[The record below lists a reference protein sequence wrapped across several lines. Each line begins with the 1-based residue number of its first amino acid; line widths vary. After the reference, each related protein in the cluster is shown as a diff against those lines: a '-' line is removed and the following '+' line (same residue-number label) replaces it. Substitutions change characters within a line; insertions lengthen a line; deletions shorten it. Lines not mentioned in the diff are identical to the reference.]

1 MQKLITCLAAVA
13 LLASCHVST
22 AEKDLQA
29 RQNELQ
35 QPELFAVLDSNLTD
49 AQREALTFLYA
60 YMPLPDITD
69 NDGAFFLA
77 NVDCSLRAREEM
89 PWGKQVPDRE
99 WRHFVLPLRVN
110 NEPLD
115 SSRIVFYRELK
126 PRVENLSM
134 SEAILEVN
142 HWCHEHATYQP
153 SDGRTSSPLQ
163 TVKSAIGRCG
173 EESTFAVAA
182 LRSVGIPARQV
193 YTPRWAHTDDNHAWV
208 EAWADGEWY
217 FLGACEPEPILN
229 LGWFNQPASRGIL
242 MHTKVFG
249 KYDGPED
256 KVSENKCYT
265 EINVTEN
272 YAPIALNVV
281 RVVDSL
287 GKPVMNAEV
296 RFCIYNYAE
305 FYPVLTTQTNADGIA
320 RLRTGKGDMVAW
332 AIADERYG
340 FTVCSAATSDTA
352 LLTLNHRS
360 GERYHEELQ
369 ITPPPVRNTLPEISP
384 EARERCNQR
393 LAEEDSIRNA
403 YIQTFDYSTPLLAA
417 SRGNHEVI
425 KTFLKESNETAF
437 AEAILQHLCEKD
449 KRDITLCNL
458 RDMYQNSPRA
468 PQIYPFTDEDIYDY
482 VVQQRVMTEALTPY
496 RGAFLNA
503 IPDSLQQLFRSDV
516 RQIVAW
522 TSKHIRLD
530 NSWNPQHLK
539 MAPISVWRYRVAD
552 NVSRDIF
559 FVALARTFHHP
570 AEVNPITGKVRYLT
584 EDGWVEPNFCDDSDA
599 EKAANDSFVGAEQPL
614 MLLSEATDGGSYRYY
629 SHFSICKLNALVP
642 RQLEYPEDAT
652 LASMQAKQPMLAPGD
667 YLLITGCRLAN
678 GAVLVNIEA
687 FPVSNATKG
696 EATVCVPFEV
706 RQSDDQV
713 MVIGSFNS
721 ENRYLPYDPESSFA
735 GERTSILSTTG
746 RGYFICGTIAPNNEP
761 STHMLHDLEAA
772 RTEINKQDVA
782 IVLLFNSLEAA
793 RKFRYEEFPNL
804 PKNCHFGV
812 ADAAV
817 IAELYGE
824 NEASEIPSIV
834 IADTFNRVVFRR
846 SGYTIGLG
854 DQLLDCLKRL

>member
-1 MQKLITCLAAVA
+1 MIRKFFLLLAAAA
-13 LLASCHVST
+13 LLASCQQST
-22 AEKDLQA
+22 AERDLA
-29 RQNELQ
+29 SRQSELQ
-35 QPELFAVLDSNLTD
+35 QPELFAIFDSTLTSAERD
-49 AQREALTFLYA
+49 ALTFLYA

-69 NDGAFFLA
+69 NDGAFFLS

-89 PWGKQVPDRE
+89 PWGKRVPERE

-126 PRVENLSM
+126 PRVANLTM
-134 SEAILEVN
+134 AEAILEVN

-217 FLGACEPEPILN
+217 LLGACEPEPVLN
-229 LGWFNQPASRGIL
+229 LAWFNQPASRRLL
-242 MHTKVFG
+242 MHTTVFG

-256 KVSENKCYT
+256 KVSVSKCYT

-272 YAPIALNVV
+272 YAPVALNVV
-281 RVVDSL
+281 RVVDTL
-287 GKPVMNAEV
+287 GKPVKDAELS
-296 RFCIYNYAE
+296 FCIYNYAE
-305 FYPVLTTQTNADGIA
+305 FYPVLTTHTDANGIA
-320 RLRTGKGDMVAW
+320 CLRSGKGDMVAW
-332 AIADERYG
+332 AISDGQYG
-340 FTVCSAATSDTA
+340 FTVCSAASPDTA

-360 GERYHEELQ
+360 GERYHAELF
-369 ITPPPVRNTLPEISP
+369 ITPPPARNTLPEVSP
-384 EARERCNQR
+384 EAREQCNER
-393 LAEEDSIRNA
+393 LAKEDSIRNA
-403 YIQTFDYSTPLLAA
+403 YIQTFDTSTPLLAA
-417 SRGNHEVI
+417 SRGNHDII
-425 KTFLKESNETAF
+425 KTFLAEAEDPAF
-437 AEAILQHLCEKD
+437 AAAIVQHLWAKD

-458 RDMYQNSPRA
+458 LDMYDHGRLSA
-468 PQIYPFTDEDIYDY
+468 CSIALSEEDKQAY

-496 RGAFLNA
+496 RGALLQA

-516 RQIVAW
+516 RQIAEW
-522 TSKHIRLD
+522 TRTHIRID

-539 MAPISVWRYRVAD
+539 MAPISVWRYRVTD

-570 AEVNPITGKVRYLT
+570 AEVNPITGRVRYLT
-584 EDGWVEPNFCDDSDA
+584 EDGWAEPRFSDA
-599 EKAANDSFVGAEQPL
+599 STAVGDGIKDANDIGAEQPL
-614 MLLSEATDGGSYRYY
+614 TLLSEASDGDSYRYY
-629 SHFSICKLNALVP
+629 SHFSICRLNALAP

-652 LASMQAKQPMLAPGD
+652 LAEMQANKPMLAPGD
-667 YLLITGCRLAN
+667 YLLITGSRLAN
-678 GAVLVNIEA
+678 GAVMVNIEA
-687 FPVSNATKG
+687 FPVTDAPVS
-696 EATVCVPFEV
+696 VPFNL
-706 RQSDDQV
+706 RQSTDQV

-721 ENRYLPYDPESSFA
+721 ENRYQPYAPASGMV
-735 GERTSILSTTG
+735 GEQKSLLSTTG
-746 RGYFICGTIAPNNEP
+746 RGYFICGAIAPNNEP

-772 RTEINKQDVA
+772 RREINKQEIA
-782 IVLLFNSLEAA
+782 IVLLFESLESA
-793 RKFRYEEFPNL
+793 RKFRFEEFPNL
-804 PKNCHFGV
+804 PDNCYFGI

-817 IAELYGE
+817 ITELCGA
-824 NEASEIPSIV
+824 NKSQAIPTIV
-834 IADTFNRVVFRR
+834 IADTFNRVVFSRT
-846 SGYTIGLG
+846 GYTIGLG

>member
-1 MQKLITCLAAVA
+1 MIQKFFLLLAAAA
-13 LLASCHVST
+13 LLASCQQST
-22 AEKDLQA
+22 AERDLA
-29 RQNELQ
+29 SRQSELQ
-35 QPELFAVLDSNLTD
+35 QPELFAIFDSTLTSAERD
-49 AQREALTFLYA
+49 ALTFLYA

-69 NDGAFFLA
+69 NDGAFFLS

-89 PWGKQVPDRE
+89 PWGKRVPERE

-126 PRVENLSM
+126 PRVANLTM
-134 SEAILEVN
+134 AEAILEVN

-217 FLGACEPEPILN
+217 FLGACEPEPVLN
-229 LGWFNQPASRGIL
+229 LGWFNQPASRGLL
-242 MHTKVFG
+242 MHTNVFG

-256 KVSENKCYT
+256 KVSVSKCYT

-272 YAPIALNVV
+272 YAPVALNVV
-281 RVVDSL
+281 RVVDTL
-287 GKPVMNAEV
+287 GKPVKDAEL

-305 FYPVLTTQTNADGIA
+305 FYPVLTTHTDANGIA
-320 RLRTGKGDMVAW
+320 CLRSGKGDMVAW
-332 AIADERYG
+332 AISDGQYG
-340 FTVCSAATSDTA
+340 FTVCSAASPDTA

-360 GERYHEELQ
+360 GERYHAELF
-369 ITPPPVRNTLPEISP
+369 ITPPPARNTLPEVSP
-384 EARERCNQR
+384 EAREQCNER
-393 LAEEDSIRNA
+393 LAKEDSIRNA
-403 YIQTFDYSTPLLAA
+403 YIQTFDTSTPLLAA
-417 SRGNHEVI
+417 SRGNHDII
-425 KTFLKESNETAF
+425 KTFLAEAEDPAF
-437 AEAILQHLCEKD
+437 AAAIVQHLWAKD
-449 KRDITLCNL
+449 KRDITLYNL
-458 RDMYQNSPRA
+458 LDMYDHGRLSACSIALSEEEQQA
-468 PQIYPFTDEDIYDY
+468 Y

-496 RGAFLNA
+496 RGALLQA

-516 RQIVAW
+516 RQIAEW
-522 TSKHIRLD
+522 TRTHIRID

-539 MAPISVWRYRVAD
+539 MAPISVWRYRVTD

-570 AEVNPITGKVRYLT
+570 AEVNPITGRVRYLT
-584 EDGWVEPNFCDDSDA
+584 EDGWAEPRFSDA
-599 EKAANDSFVGAEQPL
+599 STAVGDGIKGANDICSEQPL
-614 MLLSEATDGGSYRYY
+614 MLLSEVSDGDSYRYY
-629 SHFSICKLNALVP
+629 SHFSICRLNALAP

-652 LASMQAKQPMLAPGD
+652 LAEMQANKPMLAPGD
-667 YLLITGCRLAN
+667 YLLITGSRLAN
-678 GAVLVNIEA
+678 GAVMVNIEA
-687 FPVSNATKG
+687 FPVTDAPVS
-696 EATVCVPFEV
+696 VPFNL
-706 RQSDDQV
+706 RQSTDQV

-721 ENRYLPYDPESSFA
+721 ENRYQPYDPTSGMV
-735 GERTSILSTTG
+735 GEQKSLLSTTG
-746 RGYFICGTIAPNNEP
+746 RGYFICGAIAPNNEP

-772 RTEINKQDVA
+772 RREINKQEIA
-782 IVLLFNSLEAA
+782 IVLLFESLESA
-793 RKFRYEEFPNL
+793 RKFRFEEFPDL
-804 PKNCHFGV
+804 PDNCYFGI

-817 IAELYGE
+817 ITELCGA
-824 NEASEIPSIV
+824 NKSQAIPTIV

-846 SGYTIGLG
+846 TGYTIGLG

>member
-1 MQKLITCLAAVA
+1 MIRKFFLLLAAAA
-13 LLASCHVST
+13 LLASCQQST
-22 AEKDLQA
+22 AERDLA
-29 RQNELQ
+29 SRQSELQ
-35 QPELFAVLDSNLTD
+35 QPELFAIFDSTLTSAERD
-49 AQREALTFLYA
+49 ALTFLYA

-69 NDGAFFLA
+69 NDGAFFLS

-89 PWGKQVPDRE
+89 PWGKRVPERE

-126 PRVENLSM
+126 PRVANLTM
-134 SEAILEVN
+134 AEAILEVN

-217 FLGACEPEPILN
+217 FLGACEPEPVLN
-229 LGWFNQPASRGIL
+229 LGWFNQPASRGLL
-242 MHTKVFG
+242 MHTNVFG

-256 KVSENKCYT
+256 KVSVSKCYT

-272 YAPIALNVV
+272 YAPVALNVV
-281 RVVDSL
+281 RVVDTL
-287 GKPVMNAEV
+287 GKPVKDAEL

-305 FYPVLTTQTNADGIA
+305 FYPVLTTHTDANGIA
-320 RLRTGKGDMVAW
+320 CLRSGKGDMVAW
-332 AIADERYG
+332 AISDGQYG
-340 FTVCSAATSDTA
+340 FTVCSAASPDTA

-360 GERYHEELQ
+360 GERYHAELF
-369 ITPPPVRNTLPEISP
+369 ITPPPARNTLPEVSP
-384 EARERCNQR
+384 EAREQCNER
-393 LAEEDSIRNA
+393 LAKEDSIRNA
-403 YIQTFDYSTPLLAA
+403 YIQTFDTSTPLLAA
-417 SRGNHEVI
+417 SRGNHDII
-425 KTFLKESNETAF
+425 KTFLAEAEDPAF
-437 AEAILQHLCEKD
+437 AAAIVQHLWAKD

-458 RDMYQNSPRA
+458 LDMYDHGRISACSIALSEEEQQA
-468 PQIYPFTDEDIYDY
+468 Y

-496 RGAFLNA
+496 RGTLLQA

-516 RQIVAW
+516 RQIAEW
-522 TSKHIRLD
+522 TRTHIRID

-539 MAPISVWRYRVAD
+539 MAPISVWRYRVTD

-570 AEVNPITGKVRYLT
+570 AEVNPITGRVRYLS
-584 EDGWVEPNFCDDSDA
+584 EEGWAEPNLSNESKATGDSIKDT
-599 EKAANDSFVGAEQPL
+599 NDIGAEQPL
-614 MLLSEATDGGSYRYY
+614 MLLSEVSDGDSYRYY
-629 SHFSICKLNALVP
+629 SHFSICRLNALAP

-652 LASMQAKQPMLAPGD
+652 LAEMQANKPMLAPGD
-667 YLLITGCRLAN
+667 YLLITGSRLAN
-678 GAVLVNIEA
+678 GAVMVNIEA
-687 FPVSNATKG
+687 FPVTDAPVS
-696 EATVCVPFEV
+696 VPFNL
-706 RQSDDQV
+706 RQSTDQV

-721 ENRYLPYDPESSFA
+721 ENRYQPYDPTSGMV
-735 GERTSILSTTG
+735 GEQKSLLSTTG
-746 RGYFICGTIAPNNEP
+746 RGYFICGAIAPNNEP

-772 RTEINKQDVA
+772 RREINKQEIA
-782 IVLLFNSLEAA
+782 IVLLFESLESA
-793 RKFRYEEFPNL
+793 RKFRFEEFPNL
-804 PKNCHFGV
+804 PDNCYFGI

-817 IAELYGE
+817 ITELCGA
-824 NEASEIPSIV
+824 NKPQAIPTIV

-846 SGYTIGLG
+846 TGYTIGLG